1 MEKKTVKAKKVAVK
15 EPVVANDVVVE
26 QPKVEVKKAWVN
38 LTDDE
43 IRKLNNTD
51 NLGELRYARA
61 IEQAVK
67 AKNNG

>member
-1 MEKKTVKAKKVAVK
+1 MEKKVSKAKKV
-15 EPVVANDVVVE
+15 VVAETVVE
-26 QPKVEVKKAWVN
+26 QPKVEVKKVWID

-51 NLGELRYARA
+51 NLGELKYARA
-61 IEQAVK
+61 IESALK

>member
-1 MEKKTVKAKKVAVK
+1 MEKKVSKAKKV
-15 EPVVANDVVVE
+15 VVAETVVE
-26 QPKVEVKKAWVN
+26 QPKVEVKKVWIG

-51 NLGELRYARA
+51 NLGELKYARA
-61 IEQAVK
+61 IESALK

>member
-1 MEKKTVKAKKVAVK
+1 MEKKVVKSKKV
-15 EPVVANDVVVE
+15 VVTETVVE
-26 QPKVEVKKAWVN
+26 QPKVEVKKLWVN

-51 NLGELRYARA
+51 NLGELKYARA
-61 IEQAVK
+61 IESALK

>member
-1 MEKKTVKAKKVAVK
+1 MEKKVVKSKKV
-15 EPVVANDVVVE
+15 VVAEAVVE
-26 QPKVEVKKAWVN
+26 QPKIEVKKLWVN

-51 NLGELRYARA
+51 NLGELKYARA
-61 IEQAVK
+61 IESALK

>member
-1 MEKKTVKAKKVAVK
+1 MEKKVSKAKKV
-15 EPVVANDVVVE
+15 VVAEPVVE
-26 QPKVEVKKAWVN
+26 QPKVEVKKVWIG

-51 NLGELRYARA
+51 NLGELKYARA
-61 IEQAVK
+61 IESALK

>member
-1 MEKKTVKAKKVAVK
+1 MEKKVVKSKKV
-15 EPVVANDVVVE
+15 VVAETVVE
-26 QPKVEVKKAWVN
+26 QFKVEVKKLWVN

-51 NLGELRYARA
+51 NLGELKYARA
-61 IEQAVK
+61 IESALK

>member
-1 MEKKTVKAKKVAVK
+1 MEKKVVKSKKV
-15 EPVVANDVVVE
+15 VVTEAVVE
-26 QPKVEVKKAWVN
+26 QPKVEVKNLWVN

-51 NLGELRYARA
+51 NLGELKYARA
-61 IEQAVK
+61 IESALK

>member
-1 MEKKTVKAKKVAVK
+1 MEKKVSKAKKT
-15 EPVVANDVVVE
+15 VVAEPVVE
-26 QPKVEVKKAWVN
+26 QPKFEVKKVWIG

-51 NLGELRYARA
+51 NLGELKYARA
-61 IEQAVK
+61 IESALK

>member
-1 MEKKTVKAKKVAVK
+1 MEKKVVKSKKV
-15 EPVVANDVVVE
+15 VVAEAVVE
-26 QPKVEVKKAWVN
+26 QPKVEVKKLWVN

-51 NLGELRYARA
+51 NLGELKYARA
-61 IEQAVK
+61 IESALK

>member
-1 MEKKTVKAKKVAVK
+1 MEKKAARAKKV
-15 EPVVANDVVVE
+15 VVEQVVE
-26 QPKVEVKKAWVN
+26 QPKVEVKKPWVS

-51 NLGELRYARA
+51 NLGEIRYARA
-61 IEQAVK
+61 IEGALK

>member
-1 MEKKTVKAKKVAVK
+1 MEKKVVKSKKV
-15 EPVVANDVVVE
+15 VVTETVVE
-26 QPKVEVKKAWVN
+26 QPKVEVKNLWVN

-51 NLGELRYARA
+51 NLGELKYARA
-61 IEQAVK
+61 IESALK

>member
-1 MEKKTVKAKKVAVK
+1 MEKKVVKSKKV
-15 EPVVANDVVVE
+15 VVTETVVE
-26 QPKVEVKKAWVN
+26 QPKIEVKKLWVN

-51 NLGELRYARA
+51 NLGELKYARA
-61 IEQAVK
+61 IESALK